1 MCSLLTT
8 VHQHVQLCFVW
19 DLGSEDKIST
29 IRFQFWEESFI
40 YRINKIIVIGNS
52 LWLRASHPMAVEF
65 LRIYGRLFRRPSTPK
80 LSSAVL
86 VTAVFVHVIGFSSIH
101 WSDGG
106 VFYTGLWR
114 ACFLTVPGFHCRQDP
129 YSAGESYH
137 NRCAWIHHYPG
148 NTHLI
153 ESVSAPCWFS
163 NKHYFY
169 RHNETWNKLYIKS
182 LYLA

>member
-1 MCSLLTT
+1 MGIVYSWW
-8 VHQHVQLCFVW
+8 HHIQWPWNFS
-19 DLGSEDKIST
+19 GSMED
-29 IRFQFWEESFI
+29 
-40 YRINKIIVIGNS
+40 
-52 LWLRASHPMAVEF
+52 F
-65 LRIYGRLFRRPSTPK
+65 LDVRSTPK

-137 NRCAWIHHYPG
+137 NRCACIHHYPG

>member
-1 MCSLLTT
+1 MGGISSSEPTGSDDEPVGADDGGILTVMKAFPET
-8 VHQHVQLCFVW
+8 QL
-19 DLGSEDKIST
+19 DYSNST
-29 IRFQFWEESFI
+29 EC
-40 YRINKIIVIGNS
+40 
-52 LWLRASHPMAVEF
+52 
-65 LRIYGRLFRRPSTPK
+65 IYGCGHHIQWPWNFSGSMEDFLDVRSTPK

-137 NRCAWIHHYPG
+137 NRCA
-148 NTHLI
+148 
-153 ESVSAPCWFS
+153 
-163 NKHYFY
+163 
-169 RHNETWNKLYIKS
+169 
-182 LYLA
+182 